1 MYTVIMTN
9 SEEEKDF
16 VQIWFSLDHKR
27 KVSDRACKWSLKKW
41 EHSDSSDSDSI
52 ALLTPLM
59 TPIFYFHKVISA
71 LMAPL
76 TTPTLSVLKASLK
89 SLFYLFIIYY

>member
-41 EHSDSSDSDSI
+41 KHSDSSDSDSI
-52 ALLTPLM
+52 ALLTLLM
-59 TPIFYFHKVISA
+59 TPIFLFSQGHKRSYGSA
-71 LMAPL
+71 YDSN
-76 TTPTLSVLKASLK
+76 SVSTE
-89 SLFYLFIIYY
+89 SQR